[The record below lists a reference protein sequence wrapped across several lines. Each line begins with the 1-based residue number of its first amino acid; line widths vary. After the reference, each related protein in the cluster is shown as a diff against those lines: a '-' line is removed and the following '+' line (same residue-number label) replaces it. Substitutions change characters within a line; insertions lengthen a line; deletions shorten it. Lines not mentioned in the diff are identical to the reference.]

1 MELKESKN
9 YIKHK
14 KKEMEHNQ
22 TKEILNID
30 GSMGEGG
37 GSIIRLGASLS
48 FLYNQPIK
56 IYNIRSNRPKPGLRL
71 QHLLGLKTLTK
82 LTNSNLSQSQIG
94 TQMISFIPS
103 REFYKKHLEVN
114 INTAA
119 SLGLLLQP
127 IQIAALG
134 LKPSEKINLNLLGGG
149 TFGKWAPSISYL
161 IDLTYPIF
169 KSSGLKIDVK
179 VQRHGFYPKGGAR
192 VQCSVSKVAKLIAPI
207 RLDHLGNINS
217 IKGEIII
224 TSNLKGK
231 NRIPKRI
238 KKVISDELKSINYEL
253 DLQTEWVDSYSSGVG
268 LHLYAHSD
276 TGARISTGTLLG
288 DRNTSSE
295 KLGLNASR
303 TLIKYIKNDIPVDNY
318 LSDQLIP
325 LMAYAKGQSSIKVSE
340 ITNHTKTN
348 LELIHL
354 FNKRRFT
361 ISKSNNTYLIETI

>member
-1 MELKESKN
+1 MELKEFKT

-14 KKEMEHNQ
+14 KKEMENKQ
-22 TKEILNID
+22 TKKVLNID

-37 GSIIRLGASLS
+37 GSIIRLGAGLS

-94 TQMISFIPS
+94 TQMISFKPS
-103 REFYKKHLEVN
+103 GGFYNKHLEVD

-134 LKPSEKINLNLLGGG
+134 LKSTEKISLNLFGGG
-149 TFGKWAPSISYL
+149 TFGKWAPSINYL

-169 KSSGLKIDVK
+169 KSSGLKIDIK
-179 VQRHGFYPKGGAR
+179 VLRHGFYPKGGAK
-192 VQCSVSKVAKLIAPI
+192 VQCSISKVTKSIAPI
-207 RLDHLGNINS
+207 RFNHLGNIDS
-217 IKGEIII
+217 IKGKIII

-231 NRIPKRI
+231 NRIPERI
-238 KKVISDELKSINYEL
+238 KKVISDELNSINYES
-253 DLQTEWVDSYSSGVG
+253 DLQIEWVESYSSGVG

-276 TGARISTGTLLG
+276 TGAIISTGTLLG
-288 DRNTSSE
+288 DTKTSSE
-295 KLGLNASR
+295 KLGFNASR
-303 TLIKYIKNDIPVDNY
+303 KLIKYIENDIPVDNY

-325 LMAYAKGQSSIKVSE
+325 LMAYAKGQSSIRVDE

-354 FNKRRFT
+354 FNERKFS
-361 ISKSNNTYLIETI
+361 ISKNNSAYLIETI